1 MNLPGFCHE
10 PDGLQ
15 WFCIVP
21 TRNEL
26 PQTIGKYEVI
36 EVIGRGGMGVV
47 YSARDPFI
55 DRVVAIKTIRNEA
68 DCDDDQLG
76 RLRMEARSAG
86 KLQHPNIVTVFDFGE
101 LGDLSYIVMEYVQGI
116 NLSRAVGKRKAVPL
130 PDKLAILM
138 QVARG
143 LSYAHE
149 CGVVHRDMKPSN
161 ICITQRGVPK
171 ILDFGLA
178 RFDNTRLTKSGFL
191 SGTIAY
197 MSPER
202 FSGET
207 GPQDDIFA
215 LGAVAYEFL
224 TYQRAFP
231 GETTPEIISKI
242 LGGPMP
248 RSVSELTGYP
258 RELDLIVLRAI
269 DRDPA
274 QRFQTAGAFEQ
285 ALEKFTRTDEYQDFI
300 KDETL
305 APQFQQPVDW
315 NDDNVLPNTNPYSS
329 ARSLDDVPMG
339 GAPTLQIASDHK
351 SSSGTQVDVPEGEP
365 TVAKTKAGRILP
377 RTATPPT
384 RTAIDPQA
392 ADGVPTQLLPA
403 EKPRRSGVLVAIV
416 IAAAVA
422 VGVGT
427 WLTRRNPPDVVV
439 APTHTVAPIDPA
451 SRQSEVQLETAKT
464 LADLVASRPLTPE
477 GKARFADASSRL
489 DQARTLIAQKDYSA
503 GAALAKSA
511 SDTLRELLAAPPA
524 ANPPKPVKPAPGPPR
539 KHEPK
544 TPTVAPPVVITQ
556 PVVPAAAP
564 APAPTATVF
573 VAAPPPA
580 APQKPSRADLEREI
594 NAFMHEVAVAYQEK
608 DVAFFRQRA
617 LNYSDQLANAIR
629 NSPST
634 RVDITVRSVQFS
646 DDSNAS
652 VTARRTDTFAE
663 TGMPPG
669 VQTLV
674 FELRRLP
681 DGWKIVR
688 FARAS

>member
-1 MNLPGFCHE
+1 M
-10 PDGLQ
+10 Q
-15 WFCIVP
+15 
-21 TRNEL
+21 TRDEL
-26 PQTIGKYEVI
+26 PETIGKYEVLD
-36 EVIGRGGMGVV
+36 VIGRGGMGVV
-47 YSARDPFI
+47 YSARDPVI

-116 NLSRAVGKRKAVPL
+116 NLSRAVAKRKAVPL
-130 PDKLAILM
+130 PDKLSILM

-161 ICITQRGVPK
+161 VCITARGVPK

-178 RFDNTRLTKSGFL
+178 RFDNTRLTKTGFL

-202 FSGET
+202 FSGES

-274 QRFQTAGAFEQ
+274 QRFQTAAAFER
-285 ALEKFTRTDEYQDFI
+285 ALQEFTRTDEYQDFI

-329 ARSLDDVPMG
+329 ARSLDSVPLG
-339 GAPTLQIASDHK
+339 AAPTLQIASDHTA
-351 SSSGTQVDVPEGEP
+351 SSGTQVDVPEGEP
-365 TVAKTKAGRILP
+365 TVANTKAARIRP
-377 RTATPPT
+377 RSATPLT
-384 RTAIDPQA
+384 RPAIDPGA
-392 ADGVPTQLLPA
+392 GDGVATQVMPS
-403 EKPRRSGVLVAIV
+403 EKPRRRGALVAIL

-422 VGVGT
+422 VVAGT
-427 WLTRRNPPDVVV
+427 LLTRWRSEPVVKQPPPVVV
-439 APTHTVAPIDPA
+439 AAPPQTVAPADPA
-451 SRQSEVQLETAKT
+451 SRRSEVQLETART
-464 LADLVASRPLTPE
+464 LADLVARRPLTAE
-477 GKARFADASSRL
+477 EKLRFADANSRL
-489 DQARTLIAQKDYSA
+489 DQARTFIAQKDYSA

-511 SDTLRELLAAPPA
+511 SDTLRELLSAPAPV
-524 ANPPKPVKPAPGPPR
+524 ANPPVKTASPPPR
-539 KHEPK
+539 RQRPQAPQ
-544 TPTVAPPVVITQ
+544 TTSAAPPVVATQ
-556 PVVPAAAP
+556 PVVPPAAAAP
-564 APAPTATVF
+564 VPAPPMV

-580 APQKPSRADLEREI
+580 PQKASRADLEREI

-608 DVAFFRQRA
+608 DVTFFRQRA
-617 LNYSDQLANAIR
+617 LNYSDPLANAIR
-629 NSPST
+629 NSPSM
-634 RVDITVRSVQFS
+634 RVDITVRSIQFS

-688 FARAS
+688 FSRAS

>member
-1 MNLPGFCHE
+1 M
-10 PDGLQ
+10 
-15 WFCIVP
+15 P

-130 PDKLAILM
+130 PDKLNILT

-161 ICITQRGVPK
+161 ICITARGVPK

-248 RSVSELTGYP
+248 RGVSELTGYP

-274 QRFQTAGAFEQ
+274 QRFQTAAAFEQ

-339 GAPTLQIASDHK
+339 GAPTLQVASDHK
-351 SSSGTQVDVPEGEP
+351 SPSGTQVDVPEGEP
-365 TVAKTKAGRILP
+365 TVAKTKAARVLP
-377 RTATPPT
+377 RSATPPT
-384 RTAIDPQA
+384 RPAIDPRA
-392 ADGVPTQLLPA
+392 GDGVPTQLTPA
-403 EKPRRSGVLVAIV
+403 DKPRRRGVLVAIV

-427 WLTRRNPPDVVV
+427 WLTRRQTEPVVATPPRVVV
-439 APTHTVAPIDPA
+439 APTRVPPTEQPDAPIA
-451 SRQSEVQLETAKT
+451 LALRQSEVQLETAKT
-464 LADLVASRPLTPE
+464 LAELVARRPLTAE
-477 GKARFADASSRL
+477 DKARFADANRRL
-489 DQARTLIAQKDYSA
+489 DQARTLVAQKDYSA

-511 SDTLRELLAAPPA
+511 GDTLRELLSA
-524 ANPPKPVKPAPGPPR
+524 PAPGKPFVEPQR
-539 KHEPK
+539 KHGQP
-544 TPTVAPPVVITQ
+544 TTTVAPPVVATQ
-556 PVVPAAAP
+556 PVVPTTAP
-564 APAPTATVF
+564 V
-573 VAAPPPA
+573 VVQPPPVVVA
-580 APQKPSRADLEREI
+580 TPPPPAPQKPSRAELEHEI

-634 RVDITVRSVQFS
+634 RVDITVRSIQFS

-688 FARAS
+688 FARAG

>member
-1 MNLPGFCHE
+1 M
-10 PDGLQ
+10 Q
-15 WFCIVP
+15 

-26 PQTIGKYEVI
+26 PSHIGKYEVI
-36 EVIGRGGMGVV
+36 DVIGRGGMGVV
-47 YSARDPFI
+47 YSARDPVI

-116 NLSRAVGKRKAVPL
+116 NLSRAVAKRKPVPL
-130 PDKLAILM
+130 PDKLDVLM

-143 LSYAHE
+143 LAYAHRH
-149 CGVVHRDMKPSN
+149 GVVHRDMKPSN
-161 ICITQRGVPK
+161 VCVSTHGVAK

-178 RFDNTRLTKSGFL
+178 RFDNTRLTKTGYL

-202 FSGET
+202 FSGAT

-248 RSVSELTGYP
+248 RPVSELTAYP

-274 QRFQTAGAFEQ
+274 QRFPTAAEFEQ
-285 ALEKFTRTDEYQDFI
+285 AIEAFIRTDEYQEFI
-300 KDETL
+300 ADETL

-315 NDDNVLPNTNPYSS
+315 NDDNILPNTNPYSS
-329 ARSLDDVPMG
+329 ARSLDSVPMG
-339 GAPTLQIASDHK
+339 GAPTLQIASDHTGTA
-351 SSSGTQVDVPEGEP
+351 GTQVDVPEGEP
-365 TVAKTKAGRILP
+365 TVAQTKQAAVRP
-377 RTATPPT
+377 RGAAPPT
-384 RTAIDPQA
+384 RPAIDPRA
-392 ADGVPTQLLPA
+392 GDAGATQVTPQ
-403 EKPRRSGVLVAIV
+403 ERPQRRRVLVTML

-422 VGVGT
+422 IGAGT
-427 WLTRRNPPDVVV
+427 LLTRHKNEPVVTPPPVEKTHPKTAEPPPV
-439 APTHTVAPIDPA
+439 APADSA

-464 LADLVASRPLTPE
+464 LADLVARRKLTPAD
-477 GKARFADASSRL
+477 KARFADANSRL
-489 DQARTLIAQKDYSA
+489 DQARTLIAQKDYSG
-503 GAALAKSA
+503 GAALAKQA
-511 SDTLRELLAAPPA
+511 SDTLRDLLSAQLPVVTAVVAPPKKRVPVPTATVA
-524 ANPPKPVKPAPGPPR
+524 AVPVVVTQTVAPAPPPA
-539 KHEPK
+539 PAA
-544 TPTVAPPVVITQ
+544 APPVVVAT
-556 PVVPAAAP
+556 AAP
-564 APAPTATVF
+564 
-573 VAAPPPA
+573 

-594 NAFMHEVAVAYQEK
+594 NAFMHEVANAYQDK
-608 DVAFFRQRA
+608 DVGFFRQRA
-617 LNYSDQLANAIR
+617 LNFSDQLANAIR
-629 NSPST
+629 NSPSN
-634 RVDITVRSVQFS
+634 RVDIAVRSIQFT

-652 VTARRTDTFAE
+652 VVARRTDTFAE
-663 TGMPPG
+663 AGMPQG

-674 FELRRLP
+674 FELRRTA

-688 FARAS
+688 FARNAG